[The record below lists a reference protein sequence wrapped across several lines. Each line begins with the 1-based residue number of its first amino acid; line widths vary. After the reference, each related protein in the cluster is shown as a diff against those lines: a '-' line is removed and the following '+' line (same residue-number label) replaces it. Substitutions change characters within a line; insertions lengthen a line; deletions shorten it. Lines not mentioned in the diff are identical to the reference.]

1 MAALTGCI
9 AAGSGSALRLNRST
23 RALLVSQRLKRAQ
36 YCRNTGTPVQFKQ
49 NRLGGVVVGL
59 AGIRRIGPHRVVD
72 YLCSLLQIDVQ
83 SRLQQVHA
91 PLQTGI
97 ADLAYASWLEFTVVA
112 HFQAA

>member
-1 MAALTGCI
+1 M
-9 AAGSGSALRLNRST
+9 
-23 RALLVSQRLKRAQ
+23 
-36 YCRNTGTPVQFKQ
+36 
-49 NRLGGVVVGL
+49 VGL

-112 HFQAA
+112 HFQAATQIGRGVDLRVDLRLDGAIGCINPGREFP